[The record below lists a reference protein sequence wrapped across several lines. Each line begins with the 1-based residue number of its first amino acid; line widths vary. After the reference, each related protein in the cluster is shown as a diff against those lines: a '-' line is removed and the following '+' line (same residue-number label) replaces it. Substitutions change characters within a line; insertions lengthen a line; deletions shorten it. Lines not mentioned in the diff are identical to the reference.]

1 VNCVFIT
8 NKNTKCCMFSNRDG
22 SYDITISGIT
32 FKKLSE
38 KEYYFFINN
47 F

>member
-1 VNCVFIT
+1 MNTVLIT
-8 NKNTKCCMFSNRDG
+8 NNNNKCCMFSNRDG
-22 SYDITISGIT
+22 SYDITIRGIT
-32 FKKLSE
+32 FKKLSL